1 MCATGF
7 ASATRIGVTCF
18 VALAEPAAH
27 EYDAMTMDQVRSEN
41 ECFNVAFCSAKV
53 RSFAERKATLTSRLV
68 LGALPRE
75 LPVSAR
81 EIENFGR
88 NVRFT
93 PATFY
98 EPKSEAEVLEILD
111 RHKGEAIRVMGRLH
125 SWSDA
130 VRTEGVLLDLK
141 NLNRVEIEP
150 SENARQA
157 KVGAGCQI
165 KHLLKELRVQG
176 GYTLPSVGLITEQT
190 IAGAIATGTHGSG
203 KHSISH
209 YVEAVRLAS
218 YDPETGKAVI
228 SEISFGDKLLAA
240 RCSLGNLGVIVSV
253 KMEIRRQYNV
263 EEHFRRYKNL
273 ADVLKQEKD
282 YPLQQFY
289 FLPWK
294 WNFFAQHRRETDRPK
309 SRLASVYRVYWFLL
323 MDLGLHL
330 LLLFAV
336 RLLKSA
342 RFARFLYR
350 RVIPCLVIRNWRVVD
365 DSSSMLVME
374 HELFRHLEIELF
386 VKAGQL
392 EPALEFVQQV
402 LTVAGEGRS
411 IPEPLLEKLPDETS
425 RNKLQD
431 LSGCYSH
438 HYPICVRRVLPDDT
452 LISMAQGGD
461 EPCYAISLITYEHPN
476 RREGFFRVAEFLA
489 ESMAA
494 LFAARPHW
502 GKYCPLEPE
511 QLIPLYER
519 FREYKKI
526 CNEFDPAGVFR
537 NEWMEKLLT

>member
-1 MCATGF
+1 
-7 ASATRIGVTCF
+7 
-18 VALAEPAAH
+18 
-27 EYDAMTMDQVRSEN
+27 MTV
-41 ECFNVAFCSAKV
+41 
-53 RSFAERKATLTSRLV
+53 
-68 LGALPRE
+68 
-75 LPVSAR
+75 R

-93 PATFY
+93 PAAFY
-98 EPKSEAEVLEILD
+98 QPESEEEVLEILD
-111 RHKGEAIRVMGRLH
+111 RHKGEPIRVMGRLH
-125 SWSDA
+125 AWSDA

-150 SENARQA
+150 SKNARQA

-165 KHLLKELRVQG
+165 KRLLSELRRQS

-190 IAGAIATGTHGSG
+190 IAGAISTGTHGSG

-209 YVEAVRLAS
+209 YVQAIRIAC
-218 YDPETGKAVI
+218 YDGETGKAVI
-228 SEISFGDKLLAA
+228 RELSSGDELLAA

-253 KMEIRRQYNV
+253 KMEIRKQYRV
-263 EEHFRRYKNL
+263 EEHFRRYENL

-289 FLPWK
+289 FLPWN
-294 WNFFAQHRRETDRPK
+294 WAYFAQHRRETDRPNT
-309 SRLASVYRVYWFLL
+309 RLASVYRVYWFLL
-323 MDLGLHL
+323 MDLGWHL

-336 RLLKSA
+336 RLLKSG

-350 RVIPCLVIRNWRVVD
+350 KVMPCLAIRNWRVVD

-374 HELFRHLEIELF
+374 HELFRHLEMELF
-386 VKAGQL
+386 VKAGPL
-392 EPALEFVQQV
+392 EPALEFVQEV

-411 IPEPLLEKLPDETS
+411 ISEPLLKKLPDETS

-431 LSGCYSH
+431 LSGCYNH

-461 EPCYAISLITYEHPN
+461 EPCYAISLITYEHPD

-519 FREYKKI
+519 FDDYKKI
-526 CNEFDPAGVFR
+526 CHEFDPAGVFR
-537 NEWMEKLLT
+537 NEWTEKLLSDIAAEM